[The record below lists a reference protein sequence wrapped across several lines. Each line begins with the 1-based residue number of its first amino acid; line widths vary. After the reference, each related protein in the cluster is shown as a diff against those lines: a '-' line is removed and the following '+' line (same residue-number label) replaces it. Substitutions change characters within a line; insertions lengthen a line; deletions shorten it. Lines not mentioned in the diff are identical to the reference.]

1 MTVSTRRLVK
11 NMISDLK
18 QERDELAV
26 QVHLGKKEVQQ
37 EWESLEQKFVD
48 LNQSYDPIK
57 DAIGETGE
65 DVWEALKSVGEELK
79 EGFHRIRK
87 AL

>member
-18 QERDELAV
+18 QERDELAL

-37 EWESLEQKFVD
+37 EWESLEQKFSD
-48 LNQSYDPIK
+48 LNQRYDPVK
-57 DAIGETGE
+57 DAVEETGE
-65 DVWEALKSVGEELK
+65 EIWDALKSVGEELK

>member
-1 MTVSTRRLVK
+1 
-11 NMISDLK
+11 MISDLK

-37 EWESLEQKFVD
+37 EWETLEEKFAE
-48 LNQSYDPIK
+48 LNHRYDPVK

-65 DVWEALKSVGEELK
+65 EIWDALKSVGEELK

-87 AL
+87 SL